1 MIDFPGNQPRKP
13 DWLKVAANSGQ
24 ANESVME
31 LLRSLDLHTVCEEA
45 GCPNCGECFARRTAT
60 FLILGSLCTRNCR
73 FCAVAKGLPQPPDP
87 DEPAKLAE
95 AVMRLGLKHAVITSV
110 TRDDLVDGGA
120 GHFARV
126 IEAIRAA
133 QPENPPIVEVLIPD
147 LQGDW
152 NALHKILHTR
162 PDILNHNIETV
173 PRLYPSVRPQASY
186 QRSLSL
192 LAAAKKDCP
201 DLLTKSG
208 LMVGLGEN
216 PEEVAAVL
224 QDLRSAACDLL
235 TIGQYLAPSRQHH
248 PVVAYIHPDQFAI
261 YRQIAE
267 NMGFRHVAA
276 GPLVRSSYHADQ
288 AFQAAKVMKMP
299 EINGRL

>member
-1 MIDFPGNQPRKP
+1 MTGLPDNRLRKP
-13 DWLKVAANSGQ
+13 DWLKVTANSGQ

-31 LLRSLDLHTVCEEA
+31 LLRSLNLHTVCEEA

-73 FCAVAKGLPQPPDP
+73 FCAVAKGSPLPPDP
-87 DEPAKLAE
+87 DEPEKLAE

-110 TRDDLVDGGA
+110 TRDDLPDGGA
-120 GHFARV
+120 DHFARV
-126 IEAIRAA
+126 IQAIRAA
-133 QPENPPIVEVLIPD
+133 QPGNPPAIEVLIPD
-147 LQGDW
+147 LQGNW
-152 NALHKILHTR
+152 AALHKIVAAR
-162 PDILNHNIETV
+162 PEILNHNIETV
-173 PRLYPSVRPQASY
+173 PRLYPSVRPKASY

-192 LAAAKKDCP
+192 LAAAKKECP

-208 LMVGLGEN
+208 LMVGLGES
-216 PEEVAAVL
+216 PAEVTGVM

-248 PVVAYIHPDQFAI
+248 PVVAYIHPDQFAV

-288 AFQAAKVMKMP
+288 AFQAAKVIP
-299 EINGRL
+299 EISGRL